1 MTARI
6 LVVDD
11 VLPNIQLLVAKLT
24 REYFDV
30 LTADSGPEALKIIG
44 REMPDVVLLDVMM
57 PGMDGFEVCRRIKA
71 NAATAHIPVVMV
83 TALDQASDRVAGLE
97 AGADDFLTKP
107 VDDLALHARVRSLVR
122 LKVMMDELRNRELTG
137 TLLGVTNRAAAEQ
150 EDISQASILLVHPN
164 DNEAKALQQMLSAFG
179 RVTVDSGAEDCAN
192 VVRQRPYDLMIVRLN
207 LGNADGLR
215 VASRLRSY
223 RETRQVPI
231 LAIAEENDTENAI
244 KALDIG
250 VNDYLM
256 RPIDA
261 NELRARVRTQIRR
274 KRYADRLRES
284 FHLSIKLATSDA
296 VTGVYNRHYL
306 TSHLSTLVQK
316 AHESKKEFS
325 LMMLDIDHFKKVNDT
340 YGHVAGDEILREFA
354 NRVSMSVRG
363 VDIVARY
370 GGEEFVVLMP
380 ETIQE
385 TALMVAERVRAMI
398 ADEPFHCGA
407 IDQPVALTASIGV
420 ASYTAGDHNGDAILE
435 RADDALYAAKKKG
448 RNRVESS
455 HDVLTPK
462 AAAS

>member
-11 VLPNIQLLVAKLT
+11 VLPNIKLLVAKLT

-30 LTADSGPEALKIIG
+30 LTADSGPEALKIVS
-44 REMPDVVLLDVMM
+44 REMPDIVLLDVMM

-83 TALDQASDRVAGLE
+83 TALDQASDKVAGLE

-137 TLLGVTNRAAAEQ
+137 TLLGVTSRAAAER
-150 EDISQASILLVHPN
+150 EEVAGASILLVHH
-164 DNEAKALQQMLSAFG
+164 DNAEAKAQAKLLSEFG
-179 RVTVDSGAEDCAN
+179 TVTIDSGYDDCADI
-192 VVRQRPYDLMIVRLN
+192 VRRKSFDLLIVRLD
-207 LGNADGLR
+207 LGGQDGLR

-231 LAIAEENDTENAI
+231 LAIAEDGDTESAV
-244 KALDIG
+244 KALDFG

-256 RPIDA
+256 RPIDE

-306 TSHLSTLVQK
+306 TSHLATLLQR
-316 AHESKKEFS
+316 AHEAQKEFS
-325 LMMLDIDHFKKVNDT
+325 LLMLDIDHFKSVNDT
-340 YGHVAGDEILREFA
+340 YGHVAGDGILREFA
-354 NRVSMSVRG
+354 GRISLGVRG
-363 VDIVARY
+363 VDMVARY

-380 ETIQE
+380 ETSQE
-385 TALMVAERVRAMI
+385 IASMVAERLRAMI
-398 ADEPFHCGA
+398 ADKPFECLSA
-407 IDQPVALTASIGV
+407 EKPVSLTVSIGI
-420 ASYTAGDHNGDAILE
+420 AGYQRGDHTGESILE

-448 RNRVESS
+448 RNRVECNFGGPL
-455 HDVLTPK
+455 HTAV
-462 AAAS
+462 AS